1 MSVNF
6 GCDGGEMQFEAA
18 SSCAFPKQR
27 CDEEAAYKNRTE
39 YMLYPSVETKLHS
52 NMQRVRENT
61 GRKCEFEYV
70 NHVWTDCNRS
80 EATAYNF

>member
-27 CDEEAAYKNRTE
+27 CDEEAAYKKHLTR
-39 YMLYPSVETKLHS
+39 LGSQSH
-52 NMQRVRENT
+52 
-61 GRKCEFEYV
+61 
-70 NHVWTDCNRS
+70 
-80 EATAYNF
+80 

>member
-1 MSVNF
+1 
-6 GCDGGEMQFEAA
+6 
-18 SSCAFPKQR
+18 
-27 CDEEAAYKNRTE
+27 
-39 YMLYPSVETKLHS
+39 MLYPSVETKLHS